1 MRADAPPPLPAPRG
15 PLSSALFS
23 AWRRDDRSVRLAPP
37 VGDGL
42 TGEDLHLALYACY
55 ELHYRGF
62 DSVDD
67 RWERHPEVVR
77 ITDLLEDIFESALR
91 DEAGPCPVLPAGV
104 HAALRDLATS
114 SGGPSLSAFVAE
126 EADAEQVRELA
137 IHRSLYQRKEADPHS
152 WAIPR
157 LSGRAKAALI
167 EIQRDEYG
175 EGRPGASHAELFGDT
190 MEALGLDPTY
200 GAYLDVVPA
209 TTLATVNLISLLG
222 RQRRLRGALVGH
234 LALFEMTSVGPM
246 GRYAA
251 GMRRLGLDGAAPFYD
266 IHVEA
271 DAHHEV
277 VAGRDL
283 AQGLADDEPALA
295 GDLLFGARALMAVEG
310 RFTAMLL
317 DAWDR
322 GESSLRPGAAS
333 TMAAHGRVGTANG
346 PKPATRTDPK
356 ERPARVA
363 RRDPGVDG
371 AKRRAV
377 PARAFGRL

>member
-15 PLSSALFS
+15 PLTSALFT
-23 AWRRDDRSVRLAPP
+23 AWRRDDHAVRLPAP
-37 VGDGL
+37 VGDAL

-62 DSVDD
+62 AGVDD

-77 ITDLLEDIFESALR
+77 TTNVLEDRFEAALR
-91 DEAGPCPVLPAGV
+91 DEAGPSPVLPTGV
-104 HAALRDLATS
+104 HAALRDVAS
-114 SGGPSLSAFVAE
+114 SGDGPSLSAFVAE
-126 EADAEQVRELA
+126 EADVAQVRELA

-157 LSGRAKAALI
+157 LSGRPKAALV

-190 MEALGLDPTY
+190 LEALGLDPTY

-283 AQGLADDEPALA
+283 AQALADDEPALA
-295 GDLLFGARALMAVEG
+295 AEILFGARALMAVEG
-310 RFTAMLL
+310 RFATMVLE
-317 DAWDR
+317 AWAR
-322 GESSLRPGAAS
+322 GEDALRPAPTPAALAS
-333 TMAAHGRVGTANG
+333 
-346 PKPATRTDPK
+346 
-356 ERPARVA
+356 
-363 RRDPGVDG
+363 
-371 AKRRAV
+371 
-377 PARAFGRL
+377 

>member
-1 MRADAPPPLPAPRG
+1 MRADPPPPLPATRG
-15 PLSSALFS
+15 PLSEALFS
-23 AWRRDDRSVRLAPP
+23 AWRRDDGIDHDVRLPAPD
-37 VGDGL
+37 GDPLG
-42 TGEDLHLALYACY
+42 GEDAHLALYACY
-55 ELHYRGF
+55 ELQYRGF
-62 DSVDD
+62 AGVDD
-67 RWERHPEVVR
+67 RWERHPAVARV
-77 ITDLLEDIFESALR
+77 TTLLEDRFEAALR

-104 HAALRDLATS
+104 HGALRALAGS
-114 SGGPSLSAFVAE
+114 GGGPSLSAFVAE
-126 EADAEQVRELA
+126 NADVEQVRELA
-137 IHRSLYQRKEADPHS
+137 VHRSLYQRKEADPHS
-152 WAIPR
+152 WAFPR
-157 LSGRAKAALI
+157 LSGRAKAALV
-167 EIQRDEYG
+167 EIQMDEYG

-190 MEALGLDPTY
+190 IEALGLDPTY

-295 GDLLFGARALMAVEG
+295 GDILFGAKALMAVEG
-310 RFTAMLL
+310 RFSAMVL

-333 TMAAHGRVGTANG
+333 TPAPAALAS
-346 PKPATRTDPK
+346 
-356 ERPARVA
+356 
-363 RRDPGVDG
+363 
-371 AKRRAV
+371 
-377 PARAFGRL
+377 